1 MPILNPER
9 LVASLNK
16 LFLTLPLPT
25 ANADPDEALRV
36 YYEECQG
43 YSNDDVDLA
52 VRQFMSGTVENHN
65 PSFAPTAAQFA
76 RQLRSNLNYRADQ
89 NHRRSLLLTQF
100 REQELDE
107 EWQQKRS
114 PEAKAFVK
122 EVIDAMKKKEAERTP
137 EERQM
142 AQEWLH
148 KTDRHFESRY
158 VDECGVKVSKYLVDK
173 LRNER

>member
-1 MPILNPER
+1 
-9 LVASLNK
+9 LNK

-65 PSFAPTAAQFA
+65 PAFAPTAAQFA
-76 RQLRSNLNYRADQ
+76 KQLRSNLNYRSDQ
-89 NHRRSLLLTQF
+89 NQRRSLLLSQF
-100 REQELDE
+100 KEQELDE
-107 EWQQKRS
+107 EWQKKRS

-122 EVIDAMKKKEAERTP
+122 EALEALRKKQTERTP
-137 EERQM
+137 EERQL

-148 KTDRHFESRY
+148 KTDQRFESQFIN
-158 VDECGVKVSKYLVDK
+158 ESGVKVSKYLADK
-173 LRNER
+173 LRASED